1 MYILQ
6 RFSAGSARRRH
17 RIHYPL
23 SIFYLLYTELVEP
36 SRYVSP
42 SSPLLLLLILIVE
55 RKDTSISL
63 LITFCSTQLSD
74 NPTVRAPL
82 AFCLNR
88 PAHEPSH
95 WSKSSVCVRKDTV
108 VSSSINQALQGTCHH
123 QRLDDYGHDHG
134 NIEND

>member
-6 RFSAGSARRRH
+6 RFNVSSARRRH
-17 RIHYPL
+17 SIHYYL
-23 SIFYLLYTELVEP
+23 LIIFYPLYTELVSYGTYCLP
-36 SRYVSP
+36 RTLAINTNY
-42 SSPLLLLLILIVE
+42 IVE
-55 RKDTSISL
+55 GKDKSISL
-63 LITFCSTQLSD
+63 LITFCSMQLSD

-108 VSSSINQALQGTCHH
+108 VSSSTNQALEGTYHH
-123 QRLDDYGHDHG
+123 QRLDDYGHDHA